1 MKLIEKKDLA
11 SDVITHDVSPLT
23 VHTDPR
29 AYARLGWIVVL
40 VGFVGFIVWG
50 SLAPLDKGV
59 PMTGTVARESSRKQV
74 QHQAGGIIDKI
85 LVRDGE
91 RVKAGQV
98 LVKMNEVQAKSV
110 TDVTLT
116 QYLSSKATEARLL
129 AERDSK
135 SKLTLP
141 AELEPYKNNLRLQEN
156 MALQNQLFTSR
167 QMSLQSELG
176 AIDESIGGTKAQSAG
191 LQESK
196 ESKKQQLGFLKE
208 QLDNMRELGK
218 DGYVARSRV
227 LDLERTY
234 AQLNGAISED
244 IGNIARAQR
253 QIAELTLRRILR
265 QQDYQKEVRSQL
277 SDVQREGE
285 ALGARLRSQQ
295 FDLANVSVKAPV
307 DGLVVGMN
315 VFTEGGVVTP
325 GFRMMDIVPVHD
337 GLIVDGQL
345 PVNLVDRI
353 HKGLPVELMFSAFN
367 SNTTPHIPG
376 VVDTISA
383 DRLVEERTGNP
394 YYRVRVKVTAEG
406 MNIIAHKKLDIQA
419 GMPVEVFVKT
429 GERSMMSYLFK
440 PVVDRAKT
448 SMSEE

>member
-1 MKLIEKKDLA
+1 MKLIEKKELA
-11 SDVITHDVSPLT
+11 TDVITHDVSPLT
-23 VHTDPR
+23 VHTDPGG
-29 AYARLGWIVVL
+29 YSRLGWIIVL
-40 VGFVGFIVWG
+40 VGFVGFIIWG
-50 SLAPLDKGV
+50 FLAPLDKGV

-74 QHQAGGIIDKI
+74 QHQAGGTIEQI
-85 LVRDGE
+85 LVHDGD

-98 LVKMNEVQAKSV
+98 LVKMNEVQTKATADITV
-110 TDVTLT
+110 A
-116 QYLSSKATEARLL
+116 QYLSAKATESRLL
-129 AERDSK
+129 AERDGK
-135 SKLTLP
+135 SKLAQLP
-141 AELEPYKNNLRLQEN
+141 ELEAYKNDPRLIENL
-156 MALQNQLFTSR
+156 ALQNQLFTSR
-167 QMSLQSELG
+167 QMSLQSELA
-176 AIDESIGGTKAQSAG
+176 AIEESIAGTKAQSIG

-196 ESKKQQLGFLKE
+196 DSKKQQLVFLKE

-234 AQLNGAISED
+234 AQLSGAISED

-253 QIAELTLRRILR
+253 QMAELALRRTVR
-265 QQDYQKEVRSQL
+265 QQDFQKEVRSQL

-285 ALGARLRSQQ
+285 ALGARLRGQQ
-295 FDLANVSVKAPV
+295 FDLSNVSVKAPV

-315 VFTEGGVVTP
+315 VFTEGGVVAP
-325 GFRMMDIVPVHD
+325 GFRMMDIVPVND

-345 PVNLVDRI
+345 PVNLVDRV

-367 SNTTPHIPG
+367 ANTTPHIPG
-376 VVDTISA
+376 EVTTISA
-383 DRLVEERTGNP
+383 DRLVDERSGNP
-394 YYRVRVKVTAEG
+394 YYKVRVKVTPEG
-406 MNIIAHKKLDIQA
+406 MKLIADQKLDIQA

>member
-40 VGFVGFIVWG
+40 VGFVGFLVWG
-50 SLAPLDKGV
+50 FLAPLDKGV

-74 QHQAGGIIDKI
+74 QHQAGGTIEKI
-85 LVRDGE
+85 LVHDGE

-98 LVKMNEVQAKSV
+98 LVKMNEVQTKSV
-110 TDVTLT
+110 ADITLA
-116 QYLSSKATEARLL
+116 QYLSSKATETRLL
-129 AERDSK
+129 AERDGK
-135 SKLTLP
+135 SKLTLAP
-141 AELEPYKNNLRLQEN
+141 ELDAYKNDPRLLENL
-156 MALQNQLFTSR
+156 ALQNQLFTSR
-167 QMSLQSELG
+167 QLSLQNELA
-176 AIDESIGGTKAQSAG
+176 AIEESIAGAKAQRDG

-196 ESKKQQLGFLKE
+196 ESKKQQLVFLKE

-253 QIAELTLRRILR
+253 QMAELTLRRAMR
-265 QQDYQKEVRSQL
+265 QQDFQKEVRSQL
-277 SDVQREGE
+277 SDVQREGD
-285 ALGARLRSQQ
+285 ALGARLNSQQ

-315 VFTEGGVVTP
+315 VFTEGGVVAP
-325 GFRMMDIVPVHD
+325 GFRMMDIVPVND

-345 PVNLVDRI
+345 PVNLVDRV

-367 SNTTPHIPG
+367 ANTTPHIPG

-383 DRLVEERTGNP
+383 DRLVEDRTGNP
-394 YYRVRVKVTAEG
+394 YYKVRVKVTAEG
-406 MNIIAHKKLDIQA
+406 MKLIADKKLDIQA